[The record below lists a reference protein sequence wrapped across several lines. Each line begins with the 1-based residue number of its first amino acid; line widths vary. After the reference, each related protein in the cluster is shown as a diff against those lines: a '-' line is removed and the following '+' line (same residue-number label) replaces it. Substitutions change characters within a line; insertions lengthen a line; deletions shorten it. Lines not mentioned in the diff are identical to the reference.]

1 VNPSSTAASGLR
13 FLSADE
19 HAVVGAAADVL
30 IPPLDEHP
38 GAAALGAAAYIDTL
52 LGAFTFDPPRIWAGG
67 PFSGRAGGAASFER
81 FLPLGRKEEL
91 AWRTR
96 IEGSRGIPER
106 EFNGPVVGWQEQYR
120 VGIAALGTDFLDV
133 SPADREARLRSTPD
147 FARLLYVHACEGC
160 YGAPEYGGNRDL
172 RGWTAIQFEGD
183 VQPRGYTDEEVS
195 GRA

>member
-1 VNPSSTAASGLR
+1 VNPSSTEASGLR

-133 SPADREARLRSTPD
+133 SAADREARLRSTPD

-183 VQPRGYTDEEVS
+183 VQPRGYTAEEVT